1 MKIST
6 FYIINWKNNLKPQN
20 IINWK
25 NYLKPNGGTLL
36 KPNGETLLKP
46 NGETLLKPN
55 GAIYSVKSEDES
67 PLICTSNS

>member
-36 KPNGETLLKP
+36 KPNG
-46 NGETLLKPN
+46 GTLLKPN